1 MLHSLTDDAPWEE
14 IPQCTAEQEQCNTNI
29 VDKFMSY
36 PQFLLPLRDIPG
48 FICPVAGKEGI
59 NSDFWL
65 WRAHLPPILDLYIG
79 FKNSDVTYFY
89 WCDTTR

>member
-1 MLHSLTDDAPWEE
+1 M
-14 IPQCTAEQEQCNTNI
+14 AEQEQCNTNI

-48 FICPVAGKEGI
+48 FICPVAGKNAI

-65 WRAHLPPILDLYIG
+65 WRAHLPQILDLYIG